1 MRLGLTAFGGPAM
14 VAYIGEMAVTR
25 NEWLSRQ
32 SFREGVAVA
41 QTIPGATAMQTA
53 AYVGLRM
60 RGVGGAAAAYVGF
73 GLPAFVLMLL
83 LSALYDVSH
92 QSPISLSVFHGLQV
106 IVVAIVAKATFT
118 FGRTT
123 LKSIWD
129 LVIGL
134 AAAGYLIY
142 GGNPVVAIAGGAAI
156 GLLVNRRQSEAGE
169 GAEHQDSAALRS
181 TTRKM
186 VVVVLIAAALLAA
199 LLVLNRRVF
208 DVAALMLRVDVLA
221 FGGGFA
227 SVPLM
232 LHWVAEVN
240 QWMSTSSFMDGIAM
254 GQVTPGPIVITATF
268 VGYHVAGIT
277 GAVAATIS
285 VFFPSFV
292 LLVLVVPRFDRL
304 KHSRLFQKAMR
315 GILASFIGLLL
326 SATVRFA
333 MAASWSPV
341 SVAISCLAL
350 TALMFDVGIA
360 WVVLPG
366 AALSPLLLR

>member
-1 MRLGLTAFGGPAM
+1 
-14 VAYIGEMAVTR
+14 
-25 NEWLSRQ
+25 
-32 SFREGVAVA
+32 
-41 QTIPGATAMQTA
+41 
-53 AYVGLRM
+53 
-60 RGVGGAAAAYVGF
+60 
-73 GLPAFVLMLL
+73 
-83 LSALYDVSH
+83 
-92 QSPISLSVFHGLQV
+92 
-106 IVVAIVAKATFT
+106 
-118 FGRTT
+118 
-123 LKSIWD
+123 
-129 LVIGL
+129 
-134 AAAGYLIY
+134 
-142 GGNPVVAIAGGAAI
+142 
-156 GLLVNRRQSEAGE
+156 
-169 GAEHQDSAALRS
+169 
-181 TTRKM
+181 M

-199 LLVLNRRVF
+199 LLLLNRRVF

-240 QWMSTSSFMDGIAM
+240 QWMSTRSFMDGIAM

-333 MAASWSPV
+333 MAASWSPA

-350 TALMFDVGIA
+350 TALMFDVGVA

-366 AALSPLLLR
+366 AALSALLLR